1 MENMLKLFDRIINR
15 ELLVRRINIVASN
28 VVKPESVVNKH
39 VFQQFDL
46 FSNNEEQEALKRKE
60 LEDEKEEKKVQEVL
74 LNIKSRFGK
83 NAILKG
89 MNLEE
94 GGTTIERNGQVG
106 GHKG

>member
-1 MENMLKLFDRIINR
+1 M
-15 ELLVRRINIVASN
+15 
-28 VVKPESVVNKH
+28 
-39 VFQQFDL
+39 
-46 FSNNEEQEALKRKE
+46 FSNNEEQERLKRKE

-74 LNIKSRFGK
+74 LNIKNRFGK

>member
-1 MENMLKLFDRIINR
+1 MQNAGTLMLWKILCLFLKKCSFY
-15 ELLVRRINIVASN
+15 E
-28 VVKPESVVNKH
+28 PESVVNKH